1 MEIAALGLR
10 VDADGVDRAAKSLE
24 NLSAQGEK
32 AEKAVGGIEK
42 TAAKVQ
48 KSLEGLGKSGVDAG
62 QSVKKVGDD
71 SSAAKAPVDALGAS
85 ADKAAQAEARLAEQ
99 AERAGMSVGAM
110 KAALRGVPAQFTD
123 IAVSL
128 QGGMSP
134 LTVFLQQGGQ
144 LKDMFNG
151 AGNAAQALGSYVIGL
166 VNPFT
171 VAAAAAAA
179 LGVAYY
185 QGSKELDALR
195 LAIVTTGNA
204 TGVSVTEL
212 RQLAAEMGAVS
223 GSEAKASA
231 ALASFARAGVQGI
244 DTLKDYAQAA
254 VDWEKTTGTSVE
266 KTAKAFAS
274 LQEDPLK
281 AAMDLQ
287 KGMNFLTV
295 ATYEQ
300 AKAFEDQGKK
310 SEAAAVLQRQYAK
323 ALNQGSSEIRD
334 NLGTLERSWDK
345 LGKTASAVWGLMLGA
360 GRSATLAD
368 QMGGLRE
375 EISNMERQ
383 LTERS
388 GFSETG
394 GGAATGRG
402 ARLNAKD
409 VELLKER
416 LRVRKEELS
425 TLEKTAQQEKD
436 AAEQLANR
444 DRQLKALDEWNSREL
459 KYLSDAEK
467 LRRELNQE
475 RELGVRA
482 GKSEKEILDRL
493 AAIREEYAQK
503 NKGAARE
510 MNKEISEQAKVYAE
524 LAGLTSTYY
533 TELARGQ
540 KQFEKG
546 EITREQYVKFVETL
560 IQKQPFVIAQKKEEA
575 KVLQES
581 LALAERERQQR
592 LKAYASADKNA
603 SSIQDGNKKLREE
616 IELIGLSSEAQE
628 SILMQRERAILLV
641 KQQHLAELERAEAV
655 FGFMSREQ
663 IALMQEIEAMEERL
677 ALMGDKGIREKSARV
692 GKQIEQDWEKVS
704 QTISRTLSDYIMAG
718 GTDAAVY
725 LKRLFANLVLEPIVQ
740 MGVNSLLGM
749 AAPAAG
755 VAGGGLNPLSMLSG
769 GKTAMGIF
777 GGGAGAGF
785 MNGLSAWGSG
795 GSVTGVLSNPG
806 LYTGAELL
814 GTVAPFLLAG
824 FAVMKIL
831 SGDWFG
837 SRGPNHV
844 GAAYSTTGV
853 GNDKAAEMLFNRAGG
868 DWYDDLT
875 KRNSPELGKQL
886 GKTVDSLAELYKTLG
901 KIGGVAVRDVDIVAG
916 FASNPKHGDEDS
928 YGYFKILDK
937 LTGQVLK
944 EFTARDG
951 VLGTDPQKA
960 WEKFVGEMGGAL
972 IDEIKKGDIPGWMR
986 EELDTLGDNVTVEGL
1001 NTVIQKIAVIDAAF
1015 KGWADT
1021 VIGFANLTAKAQTEL
1036 LKFSNGIEAL
1046 ANNVNAFYAG
1056 FYSEQERAEILQRQ
1070 VRDQLKK
1077 LGIDIDPAGGE
1088 AAKKA
1093 FRKLIEDAL
1102 ASGNNELAAKLLALA
1117 QLFGVAADAAQ
1128 KSAEVA
1134 ADAAKKAA
1142 EEAQAAAEE
1151 MARVLAEERQK
1162 AKDAAMANFE
1172 AAVNREKEYWQGVL
1186 SSSQEAVQAITS
1198 ILNPVKQAAKELFG
1212 SIESAG
1218 QMQAVQGMLYIERA
1232 IAGLRGGAKFSTYDG
1247 LTDAISAA
1255 RGGITS
1261 GRYASQFE
1269 RDRDALVLANQL
1281 SQIAGYGDTQLSV
1294 EERQLKNSQ
1303 EQLQRLDKTLTYW
1316 RDLLDDNKAQID
1328 ATLSVEAAIKNLEA
1342 LMFPKTP
1349 AGTGTNAGKGGGLG
1363 SDVTP
1368 GPGSNLHGGGG
1379 DSPYKHVYTNP
1390 DGSAYYASVT
1400 AKDRV
1405 DRLDSLKDGY
1415 HAFDGTGNA
1424 AGLYDWARQNNATPQ
1439 DLAELSGL
1447 KQSDWEAWLANQRVP
1462 SYDIGTNYVPRDTL
1476 AQIHEG
1482 EAIVPKA
1489 FNPWA
1494 GGSMGGGNLEGL
1506 VQQLLSEAVQSREER
1521 RQQAGEIVRLNAQI
1535 ARLLQRWDGD
1545 GLPHEREEATA

>member
-10 VDADGVDRAAKSLE
+10 VDADGVDRAARSLE

-592 LKAYASADKNA
+592 LKAYASAEKNA

-725 LKRLFANLVLEPIVQ
+725 LKRLFATLVLQPVVQ
-740 MGVNSLLGM
+740 AV
-749 AAPAAG
+749 
-755 VAGGGLNPLSMLSG
+755 VGGLIG
-769 GKTAMGIF
+769 
-777 GGGAGAGF
+777 GGGAGGAAATSLLGSAGSGLVSNLLF
-785 MNGLSAWGSG
+785 GGMSLTTVGSSIGAGIMATLTGSTLGGAGAAGILAGGSSALGMFGGALPYLGAGLALISLIKSFDKSGTPHYGADAVYSGGETTAVKRREDGALGYYDGAKYWNQGAQDFVNGVAKSVGGMLDSFAKSFGRETGYIVKTGFADDSSKDGAWGALQI
-795 GSVTGVLSNPG
+795 V
-806 LYTGAELL
+806 
-814 GTVAPFLLAG
+814 
-824 FAVMKIL
+824 
-831 SGDWFG
+831 
-837 SRGPNHV
+837 GP
-844 GAAYSTTGV
+844 
-853 GNDKAAEMLFNRAGG
+853 D
-868 DWYDDLT
+868 
-875 KRNSPELGKQL
+875 
-886 GKTVDSLAELYKTLG
+886 GKTIVDWSKDQNNKWAPREFADGEAGQKQYLDMIAKDVAAAMSKTLG
-901 KIGGVAVRDVDIVAG
+901 DADWATKALESVKDLDSLNAVLQQIGAVKAAFDGWAKTLTG
-916 FASNPKHGDEDS
+916 FAD
-928 YGYFKILDK
+928 I
-937 LTGQVLK
+937 TG
-944 EFTARDG
+944 
-951 VLGTDPQKA
+951 
-960 WEKFVGEMGGAL
+960 
-972 IDEIKKGDIPGWMR
+972 
-986 EELDTLGDNVTVEGL
+986 
-1001 NTVIQKIAVIDAAF
+1001 
-1015 KGWADT
+1015 
-1021 VIGFANLTAKAQTEL
+1021 KAQTEL
-1036 LKFSNGIEAL
+1036 LKFAGGIEAL
-1046 ANNVNAFYAG
+1046 TNNINAFYAG
-1056 FYSEQERAEILQRQ
+1056 FYSEAERAEILQRQ
-1070 VRDQLKK
+1070 VREQLKG
-1077 LGIDIDPAGGE
+1077 LGVDIDPANGE

-1093 FRKLIEDAL
+1093 LRKLIEDAL
-1102 ASGNNELAAKLLALA
+1102 ASGDNELAAKLLAMA
-1117 QLFGVAADAAQ
+1117 QLFGVAADYAQ
-1128 KSAEVA
+1128 KSAETA
-1134 ADAAKKAA
+1134 AEAAKTAA
-1142 EEAQAAAEE
+1142 EEAARALEE
-1151 MARVLAEERQK
+1151 AQQK
-1162 AKDAAMANFE
+1162 AKDLAMANFE
-1172 AAVNREKEYWQGVL
+1172 AAIAREQQYWQAVA
-1186 SSSQEAVQAITS
+1186 SNAQEAVQAITG
-1198 ILNPVKQAAKELFG
+1198 ILTPLKQAAKELFG
-1212 SIESAG
+1212 SIESVG

-1232 IAGLRGGAKFSTYDG
+1232 IAGLRGGAKLSSYDG

-1281 SQIAGYGDTQLSV
+1281 KQIAGYGDTQLSV

-1316 RDLLDDNKAQID
+1316 RDLLDGNKAQID
-1328 ATLSVEAAIKNLEA
+1328 ATLSVEQAIKA
-1342 LMFPKTP
+1342 LMPFLDP
-1349 AGTGTNAGKGGGLG
+1349 NA
-1363 SDVTP
+1363 TTQPP
-1368 GPGSNLHGGGG
+1368 GQKPGSGGNSEIDFGGTAPGGGG
-1379 DSPYKHVYTNP
+1379 ASSGSKWNLGAAKPDANGGYSSYAVWDGKYQEALANSGGSVRELIEQFRESGGSLDKLAVVGNVGLGDLQKLVDEMGIPRFDVGTN
-1390 DGSAYYASVT
+1390 
-1400 AKDRV
+1400 RV
-1405 DRLDSLKDGY
+1405 
-1415 HAFDGTGNA
+1415 
-1424 AGLYDWARQNNATPQ
+1424 PQ
-1439 DLAELSGL
+1439 DMLAMVHR
-1447 KQSDWEAWLANQRVP
+1447 N
-1462 SYDIGTNYVPRDTL
+1462 
-1476 AQIHEG
+1476 
-1482 EAIVPKA
+1482 EAIVPAA

-1494 GGSMGGGNLEGL
+1494 GGSMGSGNLEGL